1 MFEKGSI
8 VYVLPGFQYAS
19 KTSFREKTHTHTLT
33 QRKQKKTLPYDGVL
47 KVIISCRTHWT
58 SAVKSQG
65 N

>member
-33 QRKQKKTLPYDGVL
+33 QRKQKKTLPYDEVF
-47 KVIISCRTHWT
+47 KVIIS
-58 SAVKSQG
+58 
-65 N
+65 